1 MKAMQNAWE
10 QYYADNNGNYPSTC
24 AIGAA
29 YLPAGIPADP
39 KSAALYTDAPGR
51 SLCSAASYCFCAG
64 LEAETNTQVDCAGG
78 VASGENR
85 GFFCVRN
92 LQ

>member
-10 QYYADNNGNYPSTC
+10 QYYADNNSNYPLSC
-24 AIGAA
+24 AISTA
-29 YLPAGIPADP
+29 YLPGGIPLDP
-39 KSAALYTDAPGR
+39 KSGLPYTDAPGR
-51 SLCSAASYCFCAG
+51 SQCAAASYCFCAA
-64 LEAETNTQVDCAGG
+64 LEGETNTNVDCGG
-78 VASGENR
+78 GTASGAYK